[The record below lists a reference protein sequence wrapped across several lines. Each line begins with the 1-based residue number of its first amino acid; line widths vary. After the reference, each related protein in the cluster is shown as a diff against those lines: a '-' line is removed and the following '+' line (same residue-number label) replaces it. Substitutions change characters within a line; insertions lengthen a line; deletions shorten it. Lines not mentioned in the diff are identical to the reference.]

1 MMKEIELHPR
11 VSELNPQT
19 VGGALYAATSSVRAV
34 YKTDHSA
41 TIHLYNWLS
50 GFIDTGDYD
59 HRNHE
64 CPAKA
69 HVNKVGGECSI
80 CHVIDTY
87 LNSFALASCNN
98 PLTRLEGLMQTI
110 SNRAN
115 LVLRNAE
122 RYSDEERVATVAYPY
137 LSAAADQINLLV
149 MEEELSKMEK
159 NGDIIIHDYVTDE
172 DDSIDFEAE
181 HEEPQLIGELKI
193 LPQILHDWKMTASK
207 EEEVVVD
214 YRTDEWENVTPVKQP
229 RASEMTNMDTD
240 SLLDLYNYY
249 TQLNSF
255 YKDGSLDRNL
265 GLIKAVL
272 TDRTKKVVKF

>member
-1 MMKEIELHPR
+1 MMKEIELHPS
-11 VSELNPQT
+11 VVELNPQE
-19 VGGALYAATSSVRAV
+19 VKGALYAAISSVRV
-34 YKTDHSA
+34 VCKTDHQV
-41 TIHLYNWLS
+41 TLHLYNWLS

-69 HVNKVGGECSI
+69 KVDKEGGGCSI
-80 CHVIDTY
+80 CQVIDTY

-98 PLTRLEGLMQTI
+98 PLTHLETLMQTI
-110 SNRAN
+110 SNRAR
-115 LVLRNAE
+115 LVSTHAD
-122 RYSDEERVATVAYPY
+122 SGSHFERVAMAVYPY
-137 LSAAADQINLLV
+137 LSAAAYQINLLI
-149 MEEELSKMEK
+149 MKEELSKMEN
-159 NGDIIIHDYVTDE
+159 NGDIVIHDYVTGE
-172 DDSIDFEAE
+172 DDSLDFESE
-181 HEEPQLIGELKI
+181 YEESQLVRELKT
-193 LPQILHDWKMTASK
+193 LPQILYDWKMADLKAK
-207 EEEVVVD
+207 EVVD

-229 RASEMTNMDTD
+229 RASEMTNMNTD

-272 TDRTKKVVKF
+272 SDRTKKVVKF

>member
-19 VGGALYAATSSVRAV
+19 VGGALYAATYSRRAV

-69 HVNKVGGECSI
+69 HVDKEGGECSI
-80 CHVIDTY
+80 CQVIDTY
-87 LNSFALASCNN
+87 LNSFTLARWNN
-98 PLTRLEGLMQTI
+98 PLNHLETLMQTI
-110 SNRAN
+110 SNRAS

-122 RYSDEERVATVAYPY
+122 RYSDEARVAMVVYPY

-149 MEEELSKMEK
+149 MEEELSKMEN
-159 NGDIIIHDYVTDE
+159 NGDITIHDYVTGE
-172 DDSIDFEAE
+172 DDSINFEAE
-181 HEEPQLIGELKI
+181 HEELQLIGELKT
-193 LPQILHDWKMTASK
+193 LPQILHDWKMDDLKKK
-207 EEEVVVD
+207 EVVD

-255 YKDGSLDRNL
+255 YQDGSFDRNL

-272 TDRTKKVVKF
+272 SDRTKKVVKF